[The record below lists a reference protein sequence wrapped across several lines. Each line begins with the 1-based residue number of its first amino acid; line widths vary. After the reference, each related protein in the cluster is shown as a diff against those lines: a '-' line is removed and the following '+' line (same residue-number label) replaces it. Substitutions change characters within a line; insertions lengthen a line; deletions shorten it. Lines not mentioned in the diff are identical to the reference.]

1 MDYEEFNKEYKEFSD
16 WWNNSEEFSKKTD
29 ELIWGKDAAMNRAA
43 KKFTQLEGKG
53 LAYPSEE
60 FLNSKAGEEALTDAW
75 MNYGQS
81 PRQDEWTGQEDETPR
96 LLPKPIMGLVKNTI
110 TSTNF
115 TPDDRV
121 NSPSHYTSGRMESI
135 DIIEDA
141 IAVAPTPK
149 EGFLQGQVLKYIL
162 RVWLKDNPLEDLK
175 KARWYLDRLIK
186 SLE

>member
-29 ELIWGKDAAMNRAA
+29 ELIWGKDAALNRAA
-43 KKFTQLEGKG
+43 KKFTQLEGKHAKNDMW
-53 LAYPSEE
+53 LDID
-60 FLNSKAGEEALTDAW
+60 K
-75 MNYGQS
+75 
-81 PRQDEWTGQEDETPR
+81 WTGQEDETPR